1 MRMIKYIFTENE
13 FITLLA
19 LSGLTSA
26 YAFRPE
32 KDMEDGELIEALH
45 SLYRRGMITEKE
57 SGFDPVGSAEEIV
70 EAIRRAEY
78 VFLMDL
84 PEAETFRRLIYP
96 VEAGRLLVME
106 KSHPAA
112 EKRIKLQLIQTE
124 DFVDELLENELEEM
138 ISPKAAA
145 GLAAEE
151 LVEDDVPEE
160 QGADDF
166 DLTVFMLRR
175 KKTLSE
181 EEISSLSLHMTAAAY
196 RIVRQDESGLHG
208 MTFTM
213 KAFAGLLTDELRGDM
228 S

>member
-32 KDMEDGELIEALH
+32 KDMEDGELIKALH

-57 SGFDPVGSAEEIV
+57 SGFDPAGSAEEIV

-96 VEAGRLLVME
+96 VEESRLLVME
-106 KSHPAA
+106 KSLPAA
-112 EKRIKLQLIQTE
+112 ENRIKLQLIQTE
-124 DFVDELLENELEEM
+124 DFVDELLENELEE
-138 ISPKAAA
+138 IIPKAAA

-181 EEISSLSLHMTAAAY
+181 EEISSLPLHMTAAAY

>member
-32 KDMEDGELIEALH
+32 KDMEDGELIKALH

-57 SGFDPVGSAEEIV
+57 SGFDPAGSAEEIV

-96 VEAGRLLVME
+96 VEESRLLVME
-106 KSHPAA
+106 KSLPAA
-112 EKRIKLQLIQTE
+112 ENRIKLQLIQTE
-124 DFVDELLENELEEM
+124 DFVDELLENELEE
-138 ISPKAAA
+138 IIPKAAA

-151 LVEDDVPEE
+151 LVEDVPEE

>member
-32 KDMEDGELIEALH
+32 KDMEDGELIKALH

-57 SGFDPVGSAEEIV
+57 SGFDPAGSAEEIV

-96 VEAGRLLVME
+96 VEESRLLVME
-106 KSHPAA
+106 KSLPAA
-112 EKRIKLQLIQTE
+112 ENRIKLQLIQTE
-124 DFVDELLENELEEM
+124 DFVDELLENELEE
-138 ISPKAAA
+138 IIPKAAA

-196 RIVRQDESGLHG
+196 RIVRQDDSGLHG

>member
-1 MRMIKYIFTENE
+1 MIKYIFTENE

>member
-32 KDMEDGELIEALH
+32 KDMEDGELIKALH

-57 SGFDPVGSAEEIV
+57 SGFDPAGSAEEIV

-96 VEAGRLLVME
+96 VEESRLLVME
-106 KSHPAA
+106 KSLPAA
-112 EKRIKLQLIQTE
+112 ENRIKLQLIQTE
-124 DFVDELLENELEEM
+124 DFVDELLENELEE
-138 ISPKAAA
+138 IIPKAAA

>member
-32 KDMEDGELIEALH
+32 KDMEDGELIKALH

-57 SGFDPVGSAEEIV
+57 SGFDPAGSAEEIV

-96 VEAGRLLVME
+96 VKKAGYL
-106 KSHPAA
+106 
-112 EKRIKLQLIQTE
+112 
-124 DFVDELLENELEEM
+124 
-138 ISPKAAA
+138 
-145 GLAAEE
+145 
-151 LVEDDVPEE
+151 
-160 QGADDF
+160 
-166 DLTVFMLRR
+166 
-175 KKTLSE
+175 
-181 EEISSLSLHMTAAAY
+181 
-196 RIVRQDESGLHG
+196 
-208 MTFTM
+208 
-213 KAFAGLLTDELRGDM
+213 
-228 S
+228 

>member
-96 VEAGRLLVME
+96 VEESRLLVME
-106 KSHPAA
+106 KSLPAA
-112 EKRIKLQLIQTE
+112 ENRIKLQLIQTE
-124 DFVDELLENELEEM
+124 DFVDELLENELEE
-138 ISPKAAA
+138 IIPKAAA

>member
-145 GLAAEE
+145 GFAAEE

-160 QGADDF
+160 QGADF

-213 KAFAGLLTDELRGDM
+213 KAFAGLLTDELKGDM

>member
-1 MRMIKYIFTENE
+1 MIKYIFTENE

-32 KDMEDGELIEALH
+32 KDMEDGELIKALH

-57 SGFDPVGSAEEIV
+57 SGFDPAGSAEEIV

-96 VEAGRLLVME
+96 VEESRLLVME
-106 KSHPAA
+106 KSLPAA
-112 EKRIKLQLIQTE
+112 ENRIKLQLIQTE
-124 DFVDELLENELEEM
+124 DFVDELLENELEE
-138 ISPKAAA
+138 IIPKAAA

>member
-138 ISPKAAA
+138 NSPKAAA
-145 GLAAEE
+145 GFAAEE

-213 KAFAGLLTDELRGDM
+213 KAFAGLLTDELKGDM

>member
-1 MRMIKYIFTENE
+1 
-13 FITLLA
+13 
-19 LSGLTSA
+19 
-26 YAFRPE
+26 
-32 KDMEDGELIEALH
+32 
-45 SLYRRGMITEKE
+45 
-57 SGFDPVGSAEEIV
+57 
-70 EAIRRAEY
+70 
-78 VFLMDL
+78 
-84 PEAETFRRLIYP
+84 
-96 VEAGRLLVME
+96 
-106 KSHPAA
+106 
-112 EKRIKLQLIQTE
+112 
-124 DFVDELLENELEEM
+124 M

-145 GLAAEE
+145 GFAAEE

-213 KAFAGLLTDELRGDM
+213 KAFAGLLTDELKGDM